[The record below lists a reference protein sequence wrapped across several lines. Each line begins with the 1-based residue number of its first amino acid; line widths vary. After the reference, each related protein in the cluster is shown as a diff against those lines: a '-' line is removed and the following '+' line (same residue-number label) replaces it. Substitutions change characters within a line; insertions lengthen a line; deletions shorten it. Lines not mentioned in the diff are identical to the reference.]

1 MTATL
6 SAQHALA
13 IVEHC
18 SLPLLVSDR
27 QGRVISYNRAFEQLV
42 GGDQARELHGSGY
55 AELGDHP
62 ARMLLGPETSLCW
75 TDRNAIRH
83 YFEVQ
88 DVDLPDVDFVQ
99 ARLFVDITRQVEL
112 EQAHA
117 TLNDELEQHI
127 LTDRATGL
135 LNRRGVM
142 LALEPQVARSRR
154 YNSPMTVM
162 MLDVHCHKDCEA
174 TRLHV
179 ARLLKDQLR
188 WADLIGCTEQHEFML
203 VLPETTTDAALLLAG
218 KLSGRLRDLAGQEL
232 GGESL
237 DSCYGVTG
245 WRRSDT
251 AESLLA
257 RAGVALSQAR
267 AEQRPHA
274 IAL

>member
-18 SLPLLVSDR
+18 SLPLLVTDR
-27 QGRVISYNRAFEQLV
+27 QGRVISYNRAFEQLL
-42 GGDQARELHGSGY
+42 GRDQASELRGSSY
-55 AELGDHP
+55 IDLGNHP
-62 ARMLLGPETSLCW
+62 ARMLLAPESSVRW
-75 TDRNAIRH
+75 TDHNAIQH

-88 DVDLPDVDFVQ
+88 DIDLPDVDFVQ
-99 ARLFVDITRQVEL
+99 ARMFVDIRRQVEL

-117 TLNDELEQHI
+117 TLRDELDQHI

-154 YNSPMTVM
+154 YNSPMAVM

-203 VLPETTTDAALLLAG
+203 VLPETTPEAALLLAE
-218 KLSGRLRDLAGQEL
+218 KLTGRLRDLAEQEL
-232 GGESL
+232 DGESL

-251 AESLLA
+251 AESLLT

-267 AEQRPHA
+267 AEQRPHT

>member
-1 MTATL
+1 MTAKL

-18 SLPLLVSDR
+18 SLPLLVTDR
-27 QGRVISYNRAFEQLV
+27 QGRVISYNQAFERLV
-42 GGDQARELHGSGY
+42 GGDQASELQGAGY
-55 AELGDHP
+55 ADLGDHP

-75 TDRNAIRH
+75 TDHDAIRH
-83 YFEVQ
+83 CFEVQ
-88 DVDLPDVDFVQ
+88 DIDLPDADFVQ
-99 ARLFVDITRQVEL
+99 ARLFVDISRRVEL
-112 EQAHA
+112 EQAYA

-162 MLDVHCHKDCEA
+162 MLDVHCQQDCEA

-203 VLPETTTDAALLLAG
+203 VLPETTTDAALLLAE
-218 KLSGRLRDLAGQEL
+218 KLTGHLRDLAGQEP

-237 DSCYGVTG
+237 DGCYGVTG

-257 RAGVALSQAR
+257 RAGMALSQAR